1 VPYNSS
7 TQTYE
12 GGPQFNYRH
21 FQHVTL
27 FARPALGALHAN
39 FSSTSNNPL
48 LQQVVKSLLNGS
60 LSKSDTTVF
69 YGFGGGIT
77 WEINPHFGLRV
88 ATDFVRYNF
97 FSNVLDGPRNSVR
110 VSVGTK
116 IGFGKN
122 IVK

>member
-1 VPYNSS
+1 
-7 TQTYE
+7 
-12 GGPQFNYRH
+12 
-21 FQHVTL
+21 
-27 FARPALGALHAN
+27 
-39 FSSTSNNPL
+39 
-48 LQQVVKSLLNGS
+48 
-60 LSKSDTTVF
+60 VF